1 MSKKDKVKEN
11 KPKNSNAIYEN
22 FGETFADKVQNL
34 ANHLKD
40 LDDEM
45 LNEPLDMVI
54 GAVPSS
60 RTRDLKIEAEKAEIE
75 ELRKQRDDYKERAYI
90 MADQR
95 PLIQDFKGLT
105 AVHTERDETLEEER
119 KREAEEKRK
128 AEAAEF
134 LGGL

>member
-1 MSKKDKVKEN
+1 MSKKDKLKEN

-22 FGETFADKVQNL
+22 SGETFADKVQNL
-34 ANHLKD
+34 ANHLKE

-75 ELRKQRDDYKERAYI
+75 ELRKQRDDYKERAYV

-95 PLIQDFKGLT
+95 PLIQDFKGFA